1 MIQMQ
6 TYLKVADNSG
16 AKELMCIRVL
26 GGTRRKYANI
36 GDVVVCSVKKATPGG
51 VVKKGDVV
59 KAVIVRS
66 AKGLRRADGTYIRFD
81 ENAAVIIKEDKNP
94 RGTRIFGP
102 VAKELREKDYEDPFT
117 CSRSSL
123 IGGVVT
129 TNKVHVKTGDT
140 VVILSGKDKG
150 KKGKVLEVSPK
161 EGKVIVEGLNI
172 ATKHVKPR
180 RQGEQGGIVE
190 AEAAMY
196 ASKVQAV
203 CPKCGKPTRVAH
215 KFLEDG
221 TKVRVCKNADCGEEF

>member
-1 MIQMQ
+1 M
-6 TYLKVADNSG
+6 
-16 AKELMCIRVL
+16 
-26 GGTRRKYANI
+26 
-36 GDVVVCSVKKATPGG
+36 
-51 VVKKGDVV
+51 
-59 KAVIVRS
+59 
-66 AKGLRRADGTYIRFD
+66 
-81 ENAAVIIKEDKNP
+81 
-94 RGTRIFGP
+94 
-102 VAKELREKDYEDPFT
+102 
-117 CSRSSL
+117 
-123 IGGVVT
+123 
-129 TNKVHVKTGDT
+129 NKVHVKTGDT

-203 CPKCGKPTRVAH
+203 CQVRQATRVAH

-221 TKVRVCKNADCGEEF
+221 TKVRVCKKQTAAKNFN